1 MFFCGID
8 CFNGLG
14 MLPTWF
20 DRYESTALFQWSV
33 SILHNSDYA
42 VAFQIRIVVLSEM
55 LGYFATSGAQ
65 FVGNESGSAFLVSG

>member
-14 MLPTWF
+14 MSPTWF
-20 DRYESTALFQWSV
+20 DRYESTALLQWSV

-42 VAFQIRIVVLSEM
+42 VAFQIRIVVLSEISVTSQPVARSS
-55 LGYFATSGAQ
+55 LATSPE
-65 FVGNESGSAFLVSG
+65 VRSS